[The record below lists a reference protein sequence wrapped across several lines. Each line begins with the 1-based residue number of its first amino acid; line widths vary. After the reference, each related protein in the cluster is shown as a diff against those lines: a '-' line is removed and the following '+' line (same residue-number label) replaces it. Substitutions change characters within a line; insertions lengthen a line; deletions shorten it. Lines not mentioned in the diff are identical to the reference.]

1 MEKLMNE
8 GKKGGNLPVFKKYKN
23 PPKSI
28 EDLKEIFST
37 FSKKTPKIVVFDDY
51 LDEIGPPLKHLFTVL
66 THHYNCFTILLS
78 QTLFEKK
85 NELRTLSINTQY
97 MVLFN
102 NPRDR
107 MSISQL
113 AKQVFP
119 GKVQLLNE
127 AYRKATKE
135 REYGYLLLDF
145 HQRQDD
151 RVRLRSNIFPQEF
164 PMKAYL
170 LWDSL

>member
-1 MEKLMNE
+1 
-8 GKKGGNLPVFKKYKN
+8 
-23 PPKSI
+23 
-28 EDLKEIFST
+28 
-37 FSKKTPKIVVFDDY
+37 
-51 LDEIGPPLKHLFTVL
+51 
-66 THHYNCFTILLS
+66 
-78 QTLFEKK
+78 
-85 NELRTLSINTQY
+85 